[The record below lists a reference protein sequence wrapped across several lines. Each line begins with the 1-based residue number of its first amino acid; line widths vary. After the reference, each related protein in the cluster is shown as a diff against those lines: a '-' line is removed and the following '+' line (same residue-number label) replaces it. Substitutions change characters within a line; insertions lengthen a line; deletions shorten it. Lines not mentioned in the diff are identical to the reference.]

1 MKPEKKQKK
10 DALFLKKMTRIA
22 QKNNKIKISMYEK
35 YNVKRGLRNK
45 NGSGVLVG
53 LTEIGDV
60 HGYIIDEN
68 ENIPVK
74 GRLRYRGIDIK
85 DIVEGFQKEKRYG
98 FEETA
103 FLLLYGELPNKIQ
116 LKQFCH
122 VLDNN
127 RSLPDGFTEN
137 MILKAPSS
145 DIMNKLARSVLV
157 SYSYDNSPEGRQ
169 LRNILRQCIELIARF
184 PTMVAYGFQAKEH
197 HFKGKS
203 LYIHPPKLGVGT
215 AENFLH
221 LIRPDSRYTMIEAE
235 LLDLTLVLHAE
246 HGGGNNSAFTTHL
259 VSSTDTDVFSS
270 IGAAVGSLKGFKH
283 GGANI
288 CVQNMMNDIMKNVK
302 DWTNEKQVSDYLIKI
317 IQKKAFDRTGLIYGM
332 GHPVYTLSDPRE
344 VILRNHAYRLAK
356 EKGREEEY
364 RLYRL
369 IQKLTPRIYKE
380 KKKTNKI
387 ISANV
392 DFYSGFVF
400 SMLDI
405 PPDLFTPLFAI
416 ARIAGWSGH
425 LLEERISGGKIMRP
439 AYKNIS
445 KSLKYVPIN
454 KRKRIKI
461 DLNL

>member
-1 MKPEKKQKK
+1 MKPQKKQKK
-10 DALFLKKMTRIA
+10 DALFLKKITRIV
-22 QKNNKIKISMYEK
+22 QRNNKIDLGMYER

-60 HGYIIDEN
+60 HGYVIDEN
-68 ENIPVK
+68 ENIPVE
-74 GRLRYRGIDIK
+74 GRLRYRGIDIE
-85 DIVEGFQKEKRYG
+85 DIINGFQKEKRYG

-103 FLLLYGELPNKIQ
+103 FLLIYGELPNKIQ

-122 VLDNN
+122 ILDNN

-157 SYSYDNSPEGRQ
+157 SYSYDKNPEGRQ
-169 LRNILRQCIELIARF
+169 LSNILRQCIELIARF

-203 LYIHPPKLGVGT
+203 LHIHPPKSGIGT

-221 LIRPDSRYTMIEAE
+221 LIRSDSKYAGIEAE
-235 LLDLTLVLHAE
+235 LLDLALVLHAE

-270 IGAAVGSLKGFKH
+270 IAAAVGSLKGFKH

-288 CVQNMMNDIMKNVK
+288 RVQYMMKDIMKNVK
-302 DWTNEKQVSDYLIKI
+302 DWTDEKQVSNYLIKI
-317 IQKKAFDRTGLIYGM
+317 MQKKAFDRTGLIYGM

-344 VILRNHAYRLAK
+344 VILRKHAYRLAK

-364 RLYRL
+364 QLYQ
-369 IQKLTPRIYKE
+369 IVQKLAPDIYKE
-380 KKKTNKI
+380 IKKINKFLA
-387 ISANV
+387 ANV

-405 PPDLFTPLFAI
+405 PSDLFTPLFAV
-416 ARIAGWSGH
+416 ARIAGWSSH
-425 LLEERISGGKIMRP
+425 LLEEKVSGGKIMRP

-445 KSLKYVPIN
+445 SPQKYTPIN
-454 KRKRIKI
+454 KRRRIKI
-461 DLNL
+461 DINL